1 MLVGFLTAFPLTIEH
16 KGTTAMAEQTS
27 FYFAGTEMTGTHL
40 KACRLSDLTHLELQ
54 VYAIL
59 LGAKHTGLTR
69 DEIMQRMS
77 FCSGHSA
84 MQYIPKLVKRGLA
97 VASGKRKAS
106 TGWTQ
111 TIWKVRT

>member
-1 MLVGFLTAFPLTIEH
+1 MTTEY

-27 FYFAGTEMTGTHL
+27 FKFDTVEL
-40 KACRLSDLTHLELQ
+40 EPCRLSDLTHLELQ

-77 FCSGHSA
+77 FRSGHSA
-84 MQYIPKLVKRGLA
+84 MQYIPRLVNLGLA
-97 VASGKRKAS
+97 EAVGKRKAS
-106 TGWTQ
+106 TGYVQ

>member
-1 MLVGFLTAFPLTIEH
+1 
-16 KGTTAMAEQTS
+16 MADQTS
-27 FYFAGTEMTGTHL
+27 FKFDTVEL
-40 KACRLSDLTHLELQ
+40 EPCRLSDLTHLELQ

-59 LGAKHTGLTR
+59 LGAKDTGLTR
-69 DEIMQRMS
+69 DELVDRMS
-77 FCSGHSA
+77 FQRGHSA

-97 VASGKRKAS
+97 IAAGKRKAS

>member
-1 MLVGFLTAFPLTIEH
+1 MTTEY
-16 KGTTAMAEQTS
+16 KGTTAMADQTS
-27 FYFAGTEMTGTHL
+27 FKFDTVEL
-40 KACRLSDLTHLELQ
+40 EPCRLSDLTHLELQ

-77 FCSGHSA
+77 FRSGHSC
-84 MQYIPKLVKRGLA
+84 MQYIPRLVKLGLA
-97 VASGKRKAS
+97 EAAGKRKAS
-106 TGWTQ
+106 AGYVQ

>member
-1 MLVGFLTAFPLTIEH
+1 
-16 KGTTAMAEQTS
+16 MAEQTS

-69 DEIMQRMS
+69 DELMERMS
-77 FCSGHSA
+77 FRSGHSA
-84 MQYIPKLVKRGLA
+84 MQYIPRLVRKGLVQA
-97 VASGKRKAS
+97 AGKRKAP
-106 TGWTQ
+106 TGWAQ
-111 TIWKVRT
+111 TIWKVRL

>member
-1 MLVGFLTAFPLTIEH
+1 MTTEY
-16 KGTTAMAEQTS
+16 KGTKAMAEQTS
-27 FYFAGTEMTGTHL
+27 FKFETVEL
-40 KACRLSDLTHLELQ
+40 EPCRLSDLTHLELQ

-77 FCSGHSA
+77 FRSGHSA
-84 MQYIPKLVKRGLA
+84 IQYIPRLVNLGLA
-97 VASGKRKAS
+97 EAAGKRKAS
-106 TGWTQ
+106 TGYVQ

>member
-1 MLVGFLTAFPLTIEH
+1 MTTEH
-16 KGTTAMAEQTS
+16 KGTTAMADQTS
-27 FYFAGTEMTGTHL
+27 FKFDTVEL
-40 KACRLSDLTHLELQ
+40 EPCRLSDLTHLELQ

-77 FCSGHSA
+77 FRSGHSC
-84 MQYIPKLVKRGLA
+84 MQYIPRLVKLGLA
-97 VASGKRKAS
+97 EAAGKRKAS
-106 TGWTQ
+106 AGYVQ